1 MAGEGWVH
9 LASRWALGESR
20 DDEIKEGVVFG
31 FSRHRNGEK
40 EENDKILKVSYTVID
55 NNNNNDNKH

>member
-31 FSRHRNGEK
+31 FH
-40 EENDKILKVSYTVID
+40 VIEMG
-55 NNNNNDNKH
+55 KRKKMTRS